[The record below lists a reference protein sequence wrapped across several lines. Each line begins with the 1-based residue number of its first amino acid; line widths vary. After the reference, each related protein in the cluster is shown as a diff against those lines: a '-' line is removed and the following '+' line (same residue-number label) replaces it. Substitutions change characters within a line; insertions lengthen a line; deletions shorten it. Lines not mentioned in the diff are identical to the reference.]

1 MISGGCIVFRGAVM
15 NREEW
20 LNLVAEQM
28 APWFEA
34 QGHKLPRYRVAI
46 GFPSTGKRGKRIGEC
61 WDGRASADG
70 TFEVLIRPDQ
80 SDPIA
85 VAAILAHEL
94 VHAAVGLKCGH
105 KGAFR
110 TVATRIGLEGK
121 MTATVPGAVF
131 IGKVRAILEAVGPLP
146 HAALGFGASSAPP
159 KQKTRL
165 LKAECGDCGYTV
177 RVTRKWVD
185 DAGAPHCPK
194 HGAMQVDGIEGEEAD
209 GLAEAA

>member
-1 MISGGCIVFRGAVM
+1 MRKVVRKAYFFLDAAPDGWQYLSCFQVVVSFSGGPAVM

-28 APWFEA
+28 APWFET

-85 VAAILAHEL
+85 VAAILACQFASKRGSDSISVQVMRL
-94 VHAAVGLKCGH
+94 VIQRRSVLRGEDRVSRDHTSGVS
-105 KGAFR
+105 
-110 TVATRIGLEGK
+110 
-121 MTATVPGAVF
+121 
-131 IGKVRAILEAVGPLP
+131 RA
-146 HAALGFGASSAPP
+146 
-159 KQKTRL
+159 
-165 LKAECGDCGYTV
+165 
-177 RVTRKWVD
+177 
-185 DAGAPHCPK
+185 
-194 HGAMQVDGIEGEEAD
+194 
-209 GLAEAA
+209 

>member
-1 MISGGCIVFRGAVM
+1 M

-20 LNLVAEQM
+20 LIRVAEQM
-28 APWFEA
+28 APWFDD
-34 QGHKLPRYRVAI
+34 QGYPLPRYRVAI

-61 WDGRASADG
+61 WDGSASADG

-80 SDPIA
+80 SDPID

-110 TVATRIGLEGK
+110 TVATQIGLEGK
-121 MTATVPGAVF
+121 MTATTAGAEFKRSV
-131 IGKVRAILEAVGPLP
+131 APILAAVGPLP

-159 KQKTRL
+159 KQKARL
-165 LKAECGDCGYTV
+165 LKAECGDCGYMV
-177 RVTRKWVD
+177 RVTRKWVGE
-185 DAGAPHCPK
+185 AGAPHCPK
-194 HGAMQVDGIEGEEAD
+194 HGAMQVDGAEEPEDGEAEGM
-209 GLAEAA
+209 AEAA